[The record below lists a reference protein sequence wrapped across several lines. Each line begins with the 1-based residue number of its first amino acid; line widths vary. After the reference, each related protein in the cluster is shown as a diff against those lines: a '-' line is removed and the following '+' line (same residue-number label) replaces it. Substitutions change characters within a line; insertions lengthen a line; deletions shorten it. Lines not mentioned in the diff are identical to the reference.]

1 MRMQKTVKFAWLAA
15 IALTGTVSF
24 IGCTS
29 SDELPSN
36 VVVDKNGIK
45 GVMPEFVISLP
56 RTVVNGTRMT
66 NEVTQNQGS
75 VTQFRGLDNIRLFS
89 FAGEP
94 TATSTKLSDILRL
107 SAIPA
112 GESSLGKPGDIN
124 YKVYADQFV
133 PVGTK
138 NFLFYGKAIDNNAEE
153 DITSMADKF
162 KFGFLRHT
170 GLEES
175 EFNTPNDI
183 VFSLEQI
190 NTSNERQANNAV
202 GKAIVELLAS
212 IANTTVS
219 GVAAPDNAWKT
230 TTNKVL
236 APLYKNFIGITT
248 GSSNTLAAILSDLY
262 NSMAFVQ
269 STDPARPLADALK
282 AKIEAACTSTPPVS
296 GAPASLKSDY
306 AGYPANI
313 GLPDGAA
320 RIRWNV
326 TGLNPNTF
334 VDISGNY
341 WIGNRFDNTK
351 YAYPAALWY
360 YVSTPLKASAE
371 KESPEY
377 DNAGNWEGVIS
388 SVYSGAAEEVQSNTQ
403 SVALQL
409 PVQYGVGR
417 LETRITMPAGVFYD
431 GRGEEV
437 TIGDGYTLKGM
448 LIGGQCS
455 VGYDFATKGDENLT
469 IYDNV
474 MASSTIIAKPN
485 STTATPN
492 QTLALQTKANQT
504 VYAALELINGGEAF
518 MGADGIIPAGGT
530 FYLTAKLDPTTA
542 SNYASG
548 TLDKIFMQDHV
559 TKLTVTILNG
569 NTVADRNGDG
579 KPDVYIIDPVT
590 GVPTG
595 VDVDGDG
602 TPDPYD
608 IDGDGNDDTFI
619 TDPAHGG
626 PGWDTDGDGE
636 VDIPILPDAD
646 GKYPDGPNV
655 PGGLGNAT
663 NGIPDLSSPGV
674 EIGTSVNLEWQ
685 EGLILEPEI

>member
-15 IALTGTVSF
+15 IALTGTVSL

-36 VVVDKNGIK
+36 VVVDKNGTK

-56 RTVVNGTRMT
+56 RTVVNGTRMS

-107 SAIPA
+107 SAIPS
-112 GESSLGKPGDIN
+112 GQNSLGKPGDIN

-162 KFGFLRHT
+162 KFGFLRHY

-183 VFSLEQI
+183 LFSLEQI

-685 EGLILEPEI
+685 EGLMLTPEI

>member
-1 MRMQKTVKFAWLAA
+1 MRMKKTVKFAWLAA

-24 IGCTS
+24 TGCTS

-36 VVVDKNGIK
+36 VVVDKNGTK

-56 RTVVNGTRMT
+56 RTVVSGTRMT
-66 NEVTQNQGS
+66 NEVTQNEGS
-75 VTQFRGLDNIRLFS
+75 VTQFRGLDNIRLIS
-89 FAGEP
+89 FADVP

-107 SAIPA
+107 SAITTL
-112 GESSLGKPGDIN
+112 ERPGAIN

-138 NFLFYGKAIDNNAEE
+138 NFLFYGKAIDKNAEE
-153 DITSMADKF
+153 DINAMDDKF
-162 KFGFLRHT
+162 NYGFLRHY

-183 VFSLEQI
+183 VFSLEPI

-202 GKAIVELLAS
+202 GKAIVNLLAS
-212 IANTTVS
+212 LANTTVS
-219 GVAAPDNAWKT
+219 GVAAPNDAWKT

-248 GSSNTLAAILSDLY
+248 GSSNTLAVILSNLY

-269 STDPARPLADALK
+269 STDPARPLADAIRD
-282 AKIEAACTSTPPVS
+282 KILAACTTTPPIS
-296 GAPASLKSDY
+296 GTPASLKSEY

-334 VDISGNY
+334 VDISANY

-431 GRGEEV
+431 GNGEEV
-437 TIGDGYTLKGM
+437 TIGSGYTMKGM

-474 MASSTIIAKPN
+474 MASNSIIAKPN
-485 STTATPN
+485 STTVSAN

-504 VYAALELINGGEAF
+504 VYAALELINGGQAF

-579 KPDVYIIDPVT
+579 IPDVYIVDAN

-595 VDVDGDG
+595 VDVDGNG

-619 TDPAHGG
+619 TDPDHGG

-636 VDIPILPDAD
+636 VDIPVVPGAD

>member
-36 VVVDKNGIK
+36 VVVDKNGTK

-56 RTVVNGTRMT
+56 RTVVNGTRMS

-112 GESSLGKPGDIN
+112 GQNSLGKPGDIN

-360 YVSTPLKASAE
+360 YVSTPLKASTE

-559 TKLTVTILNG
+559 TKLTVTIKNG
-569 NTVADRNGDG
+569 ETFADRNGDG
-579 KPDVYIIDPVT
+579 IPDVYIVDPDT

-608 IDGDGNDDTFI
+608 IDGDGTPDTFI

-685 EGLILEPEI
+685 EGLFLEPEI